1 MNDKI
6 KITLQI
12 AGFYYPLTIDR
23 DDEEMVREA
32 AKQVNK
38 LLGVYKERYAALEP
52 AKILPM
58 VAYVFSLELLQWK
71 NRNDTRPLTD
81 KMKELTERLRLH
93 LDGE

>member
-1 MNDKI
+1 M
-6 KITLQI
+6 
-12 AGFYYPLTIDR
+12 
-23 DDEEMVREA
+23 EREA
-32 AKQVNK
+32 ANQENNM
-38 LLGVYKERYAALEP
+38 LGVYKERYAALEP